1 MSRKEYTYSYAGQIM
16 EIEKEKNWV
25 KRKSNVKKNTISSIH
40 GKKNDEEN
48 EKPNVISVEFGKK

>member
-1 MSRKEYTYSYAGQIM
+1 M
-16 EIEKEKNWV
+16 EIEKEKNWA
-25 KRKSNVKKNTISSIH
+25 KRKSNAKKNTISSIH